1 MLKLVP
7 GCKVWLEAGGKSVL
21 GKGRAL
27 LLEGILNF
35 GSLKKAANSSG
46 ISYRTAQAYISRM
59 ERNLKEKIVVTER
72 GGKSGGGRAF
82 LTDAGKMLLA
92 EYKKAERKHN
102 AV

>member
-7 GCKVWLEAGGKSVL
+7 GCKVWLEADGKSVL
-21 GKGRAL
+21 GRGRAL

-35 GSLKKAANSSG
+35 GSLKKAAESSG
-46 ISYRTAQAYISRM
+46 ISYRTAQAYICRM
-59 ERNLKEKIVVTER
+59 ERNLNAKIVITER